1 MDALGFYRDNG
12 YWLHKEPLFSA
23 DRFRRLGELFEE
35 LLANKDPDKRADQL
49 DVPHFAEPRLFE
61 FLLAEEVLDLV
72 QPFIGPNIGLWSS
85 HFICKE
91 ATIGRATPW
100 HEDSAYW
107 NGRMDALDRIVT
119 VWLAIDPSLR
129 ENGCMRVIPGSHE
142 GGVSDYEP
150 VDGVT
155 NTFSRQVKPELI
167 DEEDAVYFE
176 LQPNESSLHDARII
190 HGAEANT
197 SSLRRCGYTMRYF
210 SLERRVLPERNGT
223 HKVWHCRGQNVAGSE
238 LAPASHH

>member
-1 MDALGFYRDNG
+1 M
-12 YWLHKEPLFSA
+12 
-23 DRFRRLGELFEE
+23 
-35 LLANKDPDKRADQL
+35 
-49 DVPHFAEPRLFE
+49 
-61 FLLAEEVLDLV
+61 
-72 QPFIGPNIGLWSS
+72 
-85 HFICKE
+85 
-91 ATIGRATPW
+91 
-100 HEDSAYW
+100 
-107 NGRMDALDRIVT
+107 
-119 VWLAIDPSLR
+119 
-129 ENGCMRVIPGSHE
+129 
-142 GGVSDYEP
+142 
-150 VDGVT
+150 T

-223 HKVWHCRGQNVAGSE
+223 QKVWHCRGQNVAGSE

>member
-142 GGVSDYEP
+142 GGFSDYEP

-210 SLERRVLPERNGT
+210 SLERRVLPERNGA